1 MNEGTLLTLAQN
13 AVMVTLILAGP
24 VLLASLIVGSLVS
37 LFQSA
42 TQINEATLTFIPKLI
57 AVGVV
62 LALLGSWMLQQI
74 LVFTAN
80 IFNNLPTLVK

>member
-1 MNEGTLLTLAQN
+1 MTEGTLLTLAKN
-13 AVMVTLILAGP
+13 TVMVTLMMAGP
-24 VLLASLIVGSLVS
+24 VLLVSLIVGSLIS

-42 TQINEATLTFIPKLI
+42 TQINEVTLTFIPKLI

-62 LALLGSWMLQQI
+62 LAICGSWMLQQL

-80 IFNNLPTLVK
+80 IFNDLPNLVK

>member
-80 IFNNLPTLVK
+80 IFNNLPNLVK

>member
-1 MNEGTLLTLAQN
+1 MNEGTILTLAQN

-37 LFQSA
+37 LFQAA
-42 TQINEATLTFIPKLI
+42 TQINETTLTFIPKLV

-62 LALLGSWMLQQI
+62 LAILGSWMLQQI

-80 IFNNLPTLVK
+80 IFNNLPNLVK